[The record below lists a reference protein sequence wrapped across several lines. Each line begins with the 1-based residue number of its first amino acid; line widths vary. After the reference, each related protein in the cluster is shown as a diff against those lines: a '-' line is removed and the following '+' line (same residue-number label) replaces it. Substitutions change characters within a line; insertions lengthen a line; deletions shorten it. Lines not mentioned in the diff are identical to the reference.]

1 MSSILENLKNAMVG
15 GPLGPPELAQSTV
28 NHSDESLQ
36 TYLSFTP
43 ITVSV
48 PNLCLYLEQSNR
60 ASAL

>member
-1 MSSILENLKNAMVG
+1 MSSILKNLENAMVG

-28 NHSDESLQ
+28 NHGDESLQ

-48 PNLCLYLEQSNR
+48 PNLCLYLE
-60 ASAL
+60 

>member
-1 MSSILENLKNAMVG
+1 MSAILKNFKNAKVG
-15 GPLGPPELAQSTV
+15 GPLRPPELAQSTV
-28 NHSDESLQ
+28 NHGDEPLQ

-48 PNLCLYLEQSNR
+48 PNLCLYREQSNR